1 MTTCRRTALLL
12 LAASMACVLLALA
25 ASALG
30 WPLDD
35 HGLGLLTGLGL
46 GGVLLSVLVWFS
58 PDPAASVT
66 RDLMRRYRREF
77 VPPMLA
83 YVAVMLGWKR
93 LLDAVDSSA
102 LRFVVALLPV
112 VLVALVMRALVRFV
126 RDSDEL
132 QRRIELESVAIGSL
146 LVAGAYMAGGFLQ
159 AARLVDIPAATAMLW
174 VFPALCIGYG
184 VVKTFIARRY
194 G

>member
-1 MTTCRRTALLL
+1 MSRCRLTALLL

-25 ASALG
+25 AHVLA
-30 WPLDD
+30 WPLGEHT
-35 HGLGLLTGLGL
+35 HGLITGLGV
-46 GGVLLSVLVWFS
+46 GGALASIVLWFS
-58 PDPAASVT
+58 PDPSASAT

-83 YVAVMLGWKR
+83 YLAVMLVWKR
-93 LLDAVDSSA
+93 LLDAVDSTA

-112 VLVALVMRALVRFV
+112 MLVALVMRALVRFV

-132 QRRIELESVAIGSL
+132 QRRIELESIAIAAL
-146 LVAGAYMAGGFLQ
+146 LVAGAYMACGFLQ
-159 AARLVDIPAATAMLW
+159 SARLIDVPASAAMLL
-174 VFPALCIGYG
+174 VFPAICLGYG
-184 VVKTFIARRY
+184 VVKVFISRRY